1 MSDNLVYLC
10 SNFRPEVDPR
20 SMAFANVAEKRTDQ
34 SYLAST
40 TFEEDS
46 LMDFN
51 TIQEIVTALGRQ
63 SFLSDL
69 DTRSDA
75 FVQFLR
81 SFNAAIS
88 STLPLNYV
96 SCSIDTRSPEESVR
110 FHMYCLLACNLF
122 YSPSITTFHKLGPFV
137 ANVATRIYRLPK
149 SAGIMRAIINTNRF
163 RQFSVNVQGESKEY
177 ALLLSCFDRALNGQ
191 NHD

>member
-1 MSDNLVYLC
+1 MSDQLVYLC

-20 SMAFANVAEKRTDQ
+20 SLAFANVAEARTDQ

-40 TFEEDS
+40 NFTEDN
-46 LMDFN
+46 LMDTG
-51 TIQEIVTALGRQ
+51 TIDEIVTALGRQ

-69 DTRSDA
+69 DSRADA
-75 FVQFLR
+75 FVKFLR

-110 FHMYCLLACNLF
+110 FHLYCLIACQLF
-122 YSPSITTFHKLGPFV
+122 YSPSTTSFHKLGPFV
-137 ANVATRIYRLPK
+137 ANLATRVYRLPQ
-149 SAGIMRAIINTNRF
+149 SARIMRGIRMSARF
-163 RQFSVNVQGESKEY
+163 RQFSVNVQAESKEY
-177 ALLLSCFDRALNGQ
+177 ALLLSCFDRALDGKNY
-191 NHD
+191 D